1 MPRLTPLTPDSLNDD
16 QRALYD
22 RINGRDP
29 GSRLAPDG
37 SLVGPFDAFL
47 RNPNTGHKMVD
58 LGAAMRFKSTLPR
71 PAIEVAILCVGR
83 TWEAEFEWYAHVKMA
98 REVGVDEHVIQSI
111 LNQEIPTFEDDI
123 QAAVYH
129 GAQEI
134 LTNRQ
139 LSNRAYETLKNLV
152 GEDGLFDLFTLV
164 GYYMTISTILN
175 GFRVPLPDGA
185 QNAFD

>member
-1 MPRLTPLTPDSLNDD
+1 MPRLAPLTPDQLTDD
-16 QRALYD
+16 QRDLYD
-22 RINGRDP
+22 RINGRDA

-37 SLVGPFDAFL
+37 SLIGPFDAFL
-47 RNPNTGHKMVD
+47 RNPNTGHKMLD

-83 TWEAEFEWYAHVKMA
+83 KWEAEFEWYAHVKLA
-98 REVGVDEHVIQSI
+98 REVGVAEHVIQSI
-111 LNQEIPTFEDDI
+111 LDQDVPDFDDDI

-129 GAQEI
+129 ATQEI

-139 LSNRAYETLKNLV
+139 LSNRAYATLKELV
-152 GEDGLFDLFTLV
+152 GEEGLLDLFTLV

-185 QNAFD
+185 QTAFD

>member
-1 MPRLTPLTPDSLNDD
+1 M
-16 QRALYD
+16 
-22 RINGRDP
+22 
-29 GSRLAPDG
+29 
-37 SLVGPFDAFL
+37 
-47 RNPNTGHKMVD
+47 RN
-58 LGAAMRFKSTLPR
+58 
-71 PAIEVAILCVGR
+71 
-83 TWEAEFEWYAHVKMA
+83 
-98 REVGVDEHVIQSI
+98 
-111 LNQEIPTFEDDI
+111 DI